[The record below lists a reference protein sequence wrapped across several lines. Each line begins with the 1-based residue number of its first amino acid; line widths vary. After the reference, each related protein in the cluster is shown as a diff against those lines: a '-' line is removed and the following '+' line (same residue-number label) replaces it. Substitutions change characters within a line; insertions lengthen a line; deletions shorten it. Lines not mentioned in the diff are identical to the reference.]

1 MSPTSTT
8 TSSPKPQ
15 RGLSRQRFQSPADVS
30 PDVTASSTSSPAAA
44 GTPSSDWPDRSLDD
58 DRRPRIYGNTDGS
71 RDVRRTHR
79 AGERLGRRRCLSRG
93 LPDTRRRPWMN
104 SGAVVLATE
113 LVDDLAVLGEMIDAI
128 VMSGCVDPARIIL
141 TGESNGAAIALARR
155 AHHSWRR
162 VHTCCAGQR
171 RRRYRRATTRARTVL
186 KQCP

>member
-1 MSPTSTT
+1 
-8 TSSPKPQ
+8 
-15 RGLSRQRFQSPADVS
+15 
-30 PDVTASSTSSPAAA
+30 
-44 GTPSSDWPDRSLDD
+44 
-58 DRRPRIYGNTDGS
+58 
-71 RDVRRTHR
+71 
-79 AGERLGRRRCLSRG
+79 
-93 LPDTRRRPWMN
+93 MN

-162 VHTCCAGQR
+162 APHVLCWSTPPSIPACYNA
-171 RRRYRRATTRARTVL
+171 ARTVL